1 MSVPPNGPDRPGR
14 PQAGDPGPEGP
25 RPEDVRP
32 DGMRPG
38 GPRPEGS
45 RPDGFGSPGST
56 LESVG
61 SPGSTPEGIGYPSS
75 PPLASAPLTSAP
87 LASLPRGSHAHR
99 ARALWGV
106 VVLVPLLVGLALA
119 AFAWP
124 AARLAPRD
132 VPVGVV
138 APAAAGTAIEQRLA
152 RDGDAVEV
160 HRFADRAAA
169 EAAIA
174 DRDVYGAIVIA
185 PEGATVLTASA
196 ASPPVAQLLQQAATG
211 AAPAQADAAAS
222 SRGPAA
228 SSSGATA
235 PSPGPAA
242 TSPGAA
248 PSSPVRVVDV
258 VPADPDDPRGAALAA
273 SVLPLVLAGMAAGL
287 LVWLAGGGW
296 PARWAALVGASAL
309 AGLVAAGT
317 AQGWLGVLGGSW
329 AVNAAVLGLTVLAV
343 GATVA
348 GLAALGGRAG
358 AALGAL
364 LMVLVGNPLSGVS
377 SAPELLPAPAGAIG
391 QLLPPGAGGTLLRS
405 TAFFDGAGATAPL
418 AVLAAWVLLGLA
430 LTWVVALRRP
440 RPSPV
445 GAPEGDPVA
454 VS

>member
-1 MSVPPNGPDRPGR
+1 MSAPSNGPDRPGR
-14 PQAGDPGPEGP
+14 PRTGDPGPEGP
-25 RPEDVRP
+25 RPEAA
-32 DGMRPG
+32 
-38 GPRPEGS
+38 RPE
-45 RPDGFGSPGST
+45 GFGSPGSPP
-56 LESVG
+56 L
-61 SPGSTPEGIGYPSS
+61 PS
-75 PPLASAPLTSAP
+75 PPLASAPL
-87 LASLPRGSHAHR
+87 ASPPRGSHAHG

-138 APAAAGTAIEQRLA
+138 APAAAGAAIEQRLA
-152 RDGDAVEV
+152 RDGGAVEV
-160 HRFADRAAA
+160 HRFADRAEA

-174 DRDVYGAIVIA
+174 DRDVYGAILIA
-185 PEGATVLTASA
+185 PEGTTVLTASA
-196 ASPPVAQLLQQAATG
+196 ASPLVAQLLQQAATG
-211 AAPAQADAAAS
+211 GAPAPAPSGAS
-222 SRGPAA
+222 APAPGPPAT
-228 SSSGATA
+228 SPGATA
-235 PSPGPAA
+235 PAPGAPA

-248 PSSPVRVVDV
+248 PSAPVRVVDV
-258 VPADPDDPRGAALAA
+258 VPADRDDPRGAALAA

-309 AGLVAAGT
+309 AGLVAAGI

-329 AVNAAVLGLTVLAV
+329 AVNAGVLGLTVLAV

-391 QLLPPGAGGTLLRS
+391 QLLPPGAGGSLLRS

-430 LTWVVALRRP
+430 LTWVAALRRP